1 MPNKIKNLEE
11 MKELLNEFRKEN
23 KRIVTTNGSF
33 DILHYAHVNLLE
45 KAKKEGNILIVL
57 LNSDSSIKRI
67 KGEKRPIIH
76 EIERAQMLSSLESVD
91 YIIIFNDE
99 TPLEL
104 LGQLKPNVHVKG
116 GSFVPEKV
124 KEEKDLIESFGGKH
138 IIFEIEDGFSTTNI
152 IEKIISLYS

>member
-1 MPNKIKNLEE
+1 MPNKIKTLEE

-23 KRIVTTNGSF
+23 KRLVTTNGSF

-45 KAKKEGNILIVL
+45 KAKKEGDILIVL

-67 KGEKRPIIH
+67 KGEKRPIIS
-76 EIERAQMLSSLESVD
+76 EIERAHILSSLESVD

-104 LGQLKPNVHVKG
+104 LKQLKPNVHVKG

-124 KEEKDLIESFGGKH
+124 KEEKNLIESFGGKH